1 MPKSMIDLFCEMVRM
16 DSESG
21 SEARFVEHM
30 RGVLAEELGAETLLD
45 AHGNLIA
52 RVPPRGTS
60 VSTPIMLV
68 SHADTVKPGVGI
80 EPIIDDGVV
89 RSSGET
95 ILGADDKAGI
105 AEIIEA
111 VRRAERRPP
120 VEVVLTLGEE
130 TGLSGSRNLDL
141 DKVAARTAFILDA
154 EELEEVIIGGP
165 TYVSLDIEIHG
176 RASHAG
182 MYPEKGISAIR
193 VAAHAICTMPEGR
206 IDPETTA
213 NLGVIEGGLVRNGV
227 PDTVRIKGECRSLD
241 HNKAMRQ
248 AAAMRQAFEDAA
260 AAAEATVTIE
270 ETLSLRAAQIS
281 SDTEVV
287 TRAAAALRAEG
298 IEPSIKVITGGTD
311 ALILTNR
318 GVEAIAL
325 GVGVVDAHAT
335 TEHVK
340 VADMQTMARVL
351 VRLLEAYAAA

>member
-1 MPKSMIDLFCEMVRM
+1 MSKSMVDLFCEMVRI

-21 SEARFVEHM
+21 NEAGFVEHM
-30 RGVLAEELGAETLLD
+30 KGVLAEELGAETVLD

-52 RVPPRGTS
+52 RVPARGTTA
-60 VSTPIMLV
+60 STPIMLV
-68 SHADTVKPGVGI
+68 SHADTVKPGAGI
-80 EPIIDDGVV
+80 EPVIDGGVI
-89 RSSGET
+89 RSAGDT

-111 VRRAERRPP
+111 VRTAERRPP

-141 DKVAARTAFILDA
+141 DKLAARTAFILDA

-193 VAAHAICTMPEGR
+193 VAANAIHNMPEGR

-213 NLGVIEGGLVRNGV
+213 NLGIIEGGLVRNGV

-241 HNKAMRQ
+241 HEKAMRQ
-248 AAAMRQAFEDAA
+248 AATMRRAFEEAA
-260 AAAEATVTIE
+260 ASAGATVTIE

-281 SDTEVV
+281 ADTEVV
-287 TRAAAALRAEG
+287 KRAADALRSEG
-298 IEPSIKVITGGTD
+298 ITPDTKVITGGTD

-335 TEHVK
+335 SEHVA
-340 VADMQTMARVL
+340 VADMETMARVL
-351 VRLLEAYAAA
+351 VRLLEAYAS